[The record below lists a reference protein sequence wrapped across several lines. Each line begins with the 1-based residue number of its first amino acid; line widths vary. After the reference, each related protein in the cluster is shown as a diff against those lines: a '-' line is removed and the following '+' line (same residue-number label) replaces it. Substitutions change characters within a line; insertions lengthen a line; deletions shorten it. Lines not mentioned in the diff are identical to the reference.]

1 LIPTSTDGKS
11 IVAGYLNYRLLLELG
26 IRQGQLK
33 FALSSLVGL
42 SLNTFFAWYVVDV
55 LGESKYISALLMVG
69 ITPFVI
75 FLLNKLF
82 VFRHAS

>member
-1 LIPTSTDGKS
+1 LP
-11 IVAGYLNYRLLLELG
+11 LELG